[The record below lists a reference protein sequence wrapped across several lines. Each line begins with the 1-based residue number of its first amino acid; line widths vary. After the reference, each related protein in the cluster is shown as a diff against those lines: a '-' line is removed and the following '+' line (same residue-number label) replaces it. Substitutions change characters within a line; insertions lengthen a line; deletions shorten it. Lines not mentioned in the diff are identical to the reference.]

1 MEPLTRQLRIDGSV
15 DTPPSRPP
23 LERNKNG
30 SVPAKHIDAIA
41 WFRKER
47 GLKLL
52 ATGAWPIYEFMSA
65 AGVVESH
72 DLADIVDQYQKSRDK
87 SRRTGA

>member
-1 MEPLTRQLRIDGSV
+1 MESLTRQLRIDGSV

-41 WFRKER
+41 WFRKEHS
-47 GLKLL
+47 LKLL
-52 ATGAWPIYEFMSA
+52 ATSAWPVYEFMSA
-65 AGVVESH
+65 GGVVESH
-72 DLADIVDQYQKSRDK
+72 DLADIVDAYMKSKDK
-87 SRRTGA
+87 SRKTGA